1 MKHAQPSCAR
11 GTGTL
16 SEAAATY
23 TVPATPLPAN
33 TRPAQASDSRPELS
47 PELSA
52 IHLQIARELGF
63 TPATLP
69 PTLEAA
75 QVAVVLGVSPGTL
88 EQWRSASAIAQR
100 PDNPVLPFQKIGR
113 SLRYP
118 VWHLAQFIL
127 QHTYRRSGERLYAT
141 PATSTQK
148 VSL

>member
-11 GTGTL
+11 CHG
-16 SEAAATY
+16 SIAEDAAMYSVPDY
-23 TVPATPLPAN
+23 TP
-33 TRPAQASDSRPELS
+33 SSLS
-47 PELSA
+47 PELRA

-63 TPATLP
+63 SPDTLP

-127 QHTYRRSGERLYAT
+127 QHTYRRSGERLFAAAT
-141 PATSTQK
+141 VVNSQEVPA
-148 VSL
+148 

>member
-1 MKHAQPSCAR
+1 MKNAQPSCVR
-11 GTGTL
+11 CYGSIT
-16 SEAAATY
+16 EDAAMY
-23 TVPATPLPAN
+23 TVPDHSHSA
-33 TRPAQASDSRPELS
+33 LS
-47 PELSA
+47 PELRA
-52 IHLQIARELGF
+52 IHFQIARELGF
-63 TPATLP
+63 TPETIP

-127 QHTYRRSGERLYAT
+127 QHTYRRSGERLFAAT
-141 PATSTQK
+141 TAINSQEVPA
-148 VSL
+148 

>member
-1 MKHAQPSCAR
+1 MKHAQPPCAR
-11 GTGTL
+11 CTGPLT
-16 SEAAATY
+16 EAAGTY
-23 TVPATPLPAN
+23 TVPAIQSATNHPAPGQMN
-33 TRPAQASDSRPELS
+33 TRDAELS
-47 PELSA
+47 PELTA
-52 IHLQIARELGF
+52 IHRQIAHELGF

-118 VWHLAQFIL
+118 VWHLARFIL
-127 QHTYRRSGERLYAT
+127 QHTYRRSGEPLFT
-141 PATSTQK
+141 DQPE
-148 VSL
+148 VSA